1 MNRKKVLEK
10 IWKKKTPEEI
20 RQDVLMHGGIKYTT
34 L

>member
-1 MNRKKVLEK
+1 MNKRKILEK

-20 RQDVLMHGGIKYTT
+20 RQDVLSYGGTKYTT